1 MMLSPFIRQLAPV
14 GETKAERKKRERESQ
29 VWEQSIQ
36 KMGRVPEQH
45 QWVYVSDSN
54 SDVYT
59 FWQTCEEL
67 GYDARVAS
75 GPGPPCRGCS
85 RG

>member
-1 MMLSPFIRQLAPV
+1 MLSPFIRQLAPPR
-14 GETKAERKKRERESQ
+14 ETKAGRKKQMRELQ

-36 KMGRVPEQH
+36 QIGRVPERH

-59 FWQTCEEL
+59 FWQICEEL

-75 GPGPPCRGCS
+75 SPKS
-85 RG
+85 